1 MLAAGWA
8 SWLTAGANWDFLPL
22 FAAIGAVIIV
32 RTSLR
37 MRLTA
42 VNTSVAFACGTLW
55 AWLLED
61 WGVVPSVSLAL
72 LVVIWIGPAVR
83 RRVPPA

>member
-1 MLAAGWA
+1 
-8 SWLTAGANWDFLPL
+8 
-22 FAAIGAVIIV
+22 
-32 RTSLR
+32 

-72 LVVIWIGPAVR
+72 LVVIWISPAVR
-83 RRVPPA
+83 RRVPRRPDRPAGSDPIVPPEAAQA